1 MLFKLGMFSQKKT
14 PGRRVVVVG
23 GGAVGV
29 ETTMMLAEDGALS
42 GEEIKFLLVN
52 KAEKAEDLYD
62 LAVKGSKQL
71 TLVEMVN
78 KLGTNFG
85 KSTRWSMLQDVKR
98 YAVDTKTE
106 ANVLEI
112 TEGATITQ
120 GFSQR

>member
-1 MLFKLGMFSQKKT
+1 
-14 PGRRVVVVG
+14 
-23 GGAVGV
+23 
-29 ETTMMLAEDGALS
+29 MMQTEEGTLS